1 VSAAPDN
8 IEDMFD
14 TVSAVADPAPEV
26 GRAPLTSADLDALV
40 TQLGGV
46 EAEVTDAERV
56 TQLDRL
62 ERVKA
67 ACAAAQ
73 ASITAAFVD
82 SQQQVA
88 DAWHAQAAE
97 CSDRGDFEGWRAAR
111 DKARDAEFHPD
122 HPDTAGQDAS
132 PGAARRR
139 ARGRHSRTG
148 TAAQI
153 GLARRESPARGARL
167 VSTAL
172 ALTNRLPHT
181 LAALRAGL
189 LNEHRAELV
198 ATHTRHLNPTL
209 QTLVDHH
216 VIGAAGPELAT
227 WGTRELERRV
237 RACADRLD
245 TAAATAR
252 ARHAETERRVT
263 LRPVPD
269 TMAALTALLPV
280 AQAVAVHAAL
290 TGAAARAKAAGDPR
304 TKGQIMADTLVAL
317 VTGQQTA
324 DDLPIEIQII

>member
-1 VSAAPDN
+1 MPLRQVRLSRLLGRPDSAGSEFFMNPTELVVDNGPVSVGPDN

-67 ACAAAQ
+67 AWAAAQ

-97 CSDRGDFEGWRAAR
+97 CSDRGDFDGWRA
-111 DKARDAEFHPD
+111 ARDAEFHPD

-209 QTLVDHH
+209 QTLVDPPCRPWSTTTSSAPPAPSSPP
-216 VIGAAGPELAT
+216 GAPASSNAASAPAPTGSTPPPPPPAPAT
-227 WGTRELERRV
+227 PKPN
-237 RACADRLD
+237 
-245 TAAATAR
+245 AAS
-252 ARHAETERRVT
+252 
-263 LRPVPD
+263 PC
-269 TMAALTALLPV
+269 
-280 AQAVAVHAAL
+280 
-290 TGAAARAKAAGDPR
+290 DPSR
-304 TKGQIMADTLVAL
+304 TPWPPSPLCYPSRKPSPYT
-317 VTGQQTA
+317 
-324 DDLPIEIQII
+324 PP